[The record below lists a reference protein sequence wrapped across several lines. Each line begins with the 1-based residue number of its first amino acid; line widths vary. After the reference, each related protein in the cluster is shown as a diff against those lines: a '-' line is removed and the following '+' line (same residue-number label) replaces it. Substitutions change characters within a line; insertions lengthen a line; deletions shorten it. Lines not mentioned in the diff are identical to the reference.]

1 MKLPEQFVSVI
12 ALLNFNDMGL
22 VPAIG
27 FIAETI
33 DTGKQY
39 FHVPL
44 FGGRGYDVSLIVKWD
59 YLDEI
64 APGYCIPGGHKNGT
78 RDAESEK

>member
-1 MKLPEQFVSVI
+1 MKLPEQYVSVI
-12 ALLNFNDMGL
+12 ALLNFKDVGL
-22 VPAIG
+22 VPVIG
-27 FIAETI
+27 FIAKTV
-33 DTGKQY
+33 DTKKAY

-64 APGYCIPGGHKNGT
+64 APGYCIPGRVRKRNTGAG
-78 RDAESEK
+78 SEK

>member
-12 ALLNFNDMGL
+12 ALLDFEDAGL
-22 VPAIG
+22 VPVIG
-27 FIAETI
+27 FITETV
-33 DTGKQY
+33 DTKKPY

-44 FGGRGYDVSLIVKWD
+44 FDGRGYDVSLIAKWD

-78 RDAESEK
+78 RKASEK